1 MPKPPLGTSLLRSRF
16 GRRLFGLFVICSLL
30 PTGLLALISFGTV
43 TRQLRESSIVRLTHT
58 GDQVGR
64 AIVERLRML
73 NEDLARVTGRATPCP
88 AAATWQDG
96 PACDEAFIYWLSG
109 LTFVPEGG
117 VPVAMFGPPV
127 APLSL
132 NPPVGAPA
140 DPKRGWVV
148 SGVDTSGRP
157 IVHLVRPAANGGP
170 RGLLVAEINL
180 HYLTG
185 DRADT
190 PLLPTMVFHLAD
202 DSARIILGSELGA
215 ARIPDEVRAELA
227 STRSGSFEWTL
238 GETSYLAVHRPF
250 SPAEGPALPGW
261 RVVVSEDRN
270 EVVGPMQAFRRD
282 FPLVIALGLMAALLL
297 SLWQLRRSLTPLAA
311 LHEGTRRVAR
321 QQFGEPVV
329 VTTTCEFG
337 EVATS
342 FNTMADQIHTQLD
355 ALRRLAYFDTL
366 TGLPNR
372 ASFTHKLTTELERN
386 RAEGD
391 LVGVLLLDLDHFS
404 RINDTLGHR
413 IGDFLVQ
420 DVSNRVTTCC
430 NDLVPGSQVARLG
443 GDEFTVIVPGL
454 TESRT
459 AVQLAERLLE
469 AFAAPFSLDG
479 HEVVVSTSIGIS
491 FHPIDGSDIESL
503 LKHADA
509 AMYQAKRKGRNRY
522 EVYAAALTAGAVE
535 RLTLEHQLRQAL
547 ELDQFALWYQPIVDL
562 KTGRITSAEALI
574 RWHHPEWGIVPPGE
588 FIPLCEE
595 RGLIVPIGEWSL
607 RALCAQSMA
616 WQRQGLPV
624 IPIANNLSGQQLQD
638 PDTVGL
644 VQRVLR
650 ETGLDPG
657 ALIIELTES
666 ILMEG
671 GSDAWAAVQAL
682 SELGVGLAID
692 DFGTG
697 YSSLSYLKQF
707 PVQTL
712 KIDRSFISN
721 ITTDP
726 DDAAITRAVI
736 ALGQALGL
744 RTVAEGVE
752 TEEQAEYLR
761 RQGCDA
767 MQGYLI
773 GRPVPAPAFATYLR
787 GPGLMAPARG

>member
-1 MPKPPLGTSLLRSRF
+1 MARRWLGTSLLKSRF
-16 GRRLFGLFVICSLL
+16 GRRLFGLFVLCSLL
-30 PTGLLALISFGTV
+30 PTGILALISFGTV
-43 TRQLRESSIVRLTHT
+43 TGQLRESSLVRITHT

-64 AIVERLRML
+64 GIVERLRLL
-73 NEDLARVTGRATPCP
+73 NEDLKRVQGRLTPCP
-88 AAATWQDG
+88 PAATWQDG
-96 PACDEAFIYWLSG
+96 AACDEGFIYWLSA
-109 LTFVPEGG
+109 LTFVPTEGPT
-117 VPVAMFGPPV
+117 VPMFGPAV
-127 APLSL
+127 ADLPLQH
-132 NPPVGAPA
+132 PDGPA
-140 DPKRGWVV
+140 ADRDLGWVV
-148 SGVDTSGRP
+148 SRIDAGRP
-157 IVHLVRPAANGGP
+157 VVYLVRPAADGGP
-170 RGLLVAEINL
+170 RGLLVGNL
-180 HYLTG
+180 NLPYLRG
-185 DRADT
+185 DLEDT
-190 PLLPTMVFHLAD
+190 ALLPTMAFHVVD
-202 DSARIILGSELGA
+202 DSARILLASHPGA
-215 ARIPDEVRAELA
+215 AAIPVEIGRSLA
-227 STRSGSFEWTL
+227 NTGSGTFEWTI
-238 GETSYLAVHRPF
+238 GDEPHLAVFRPLR
-250 SPAEGPALPGW
+250 AGGGPALPGW
-261 RVVVSEDRN
+261 RVVVSEEDAA
-270 EVVGPMQAFRRD
+270 VMGPMAAFRQS
-282 FPLVIALGLMAALLL
+282 FPIVIALGLLSALLL
-297 SLWQLRRSLTPLAA
+297 SLWQLRRSLAPLAA
-311 LHEGTRRVAR
+311 LHAGTRRIAR
-321 QQFGEPVV
+321 QQFGESVV
-329 VTTTCEFG
+329 INTKDEFG
-337 EVATS
+337 DVATS
-342 FNTMADQIHTQLD
+342 FNAMADQIHSQLD

-430 NDLVPGSQVARLG
+430 NDLAPGSQVARLG

-459 AVQLAERLLE
+459 AVQLAQRILE

-491 FHPIDGSDIESL
+491 FHPIDGGDIESL

-624 IPIANNLSGQQLQD
+624 IPIANNLSGHQLQD

-682 SELGVGLAID
+682 SDLGVGLAID

-736 ALGQALGL
+736 ALGHALGL

-787 GPGLMAPARG
+787 GPGLMVPARG